1 MRADKGEE
9 PVLAEGVK
17 GQMGTGSGGSYL
29 GHSSLQKPLCGSRS
43 NRLPVGEKN
52 RRLHSRVEMRRSQG
66 RTQSLEWE
74 REAGGGWWG
83 AADTEAQGGN
93 ADKDWEEVV
102 AFEKWVSRQENAN
115 CRKMLALNGPHSCG
129 PGVQESSGGRQRRER
144 ARPAHRELCGHHAL
158 ARHSSGNAMWMSA

>member
-74 REAGGGWWG
+74 REAGGGRWG
-83 AADTEAQGGN
+83 AADTEAQGGT
-93 ADKDWEEVV
+93 ADKDWEEVM
-102 AFEKWVSRQENAN
+102 AFDKWVCKTGKCQLQKDVSPERAS
-115 CRKMLALNGPHSCG
+115 LLWSGG
-129 PGVQESSGGRQRRER
+129 PGEQRGKATEGESEAG
-144 ARPAHRELCGHHAL
+144 
-158 ARHSSGNAMWMSA
+158 SS